1 LYGEVGEAIKLFKVN
16 VVPPGPFNIT
26 LDGIIKS
33 TLIEPNQFVIL
44 VALILKPIALTFRLS
59 AAITPEEK
67 VLVEDGDSITL
78 PDPLDPET
86 IIFPNDII

>member
-1 LYGEVGEAIKLFKVN
+1 MFKVN
-16 VVPPGPFNIT
+16 VVPPGPYNIT
-26 LDGIIKS
+26 LDGIIKA
-33 TLIEPNQFVIL
+33 TLIEPQFGKL